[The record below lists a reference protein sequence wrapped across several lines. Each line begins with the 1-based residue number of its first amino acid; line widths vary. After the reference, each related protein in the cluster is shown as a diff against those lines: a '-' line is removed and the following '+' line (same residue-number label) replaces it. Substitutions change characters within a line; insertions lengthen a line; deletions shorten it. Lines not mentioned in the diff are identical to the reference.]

1 MLRIRDRIVRFDK
14 LCIRSLPTHA
24 WGESSM
30 LNNVIR
36 VLAVT
41 TALAWPA
48 LACHAQKATG
58 PKTLEGLLGATE
70 AVRPEG
76 TLLRPGGSSDLPAI
90 DKAWKEYDTAVKA
103 GTSRLLSAIDIKVRA
118 ARKKGDDDAVASFEA
133 VKEAFS
139 ARGALPSICV
149 PALGTERT
157 TARQAYKAAAA
168 ALAKAY
174 ESALQMPE
182 APPELKDEWRLLEN
196 MLGLV
201 DEPQLDS
208 VWEHVLAGREAVTIT
223 FYSNG
228 AIDSPDAPHTWVLKD
243 GVLTIRW
250 QNPEAPGGAW
260 IDTCEL
266 SAHGGS
272 YAGRNQVGTGI
283 SGKRKS

>member
-1 MLRIRDRIVRFDK
+1 
-14 LCIRSLPTHA
+14 
-24 WGESSM
+24 
-30 LNNVIR
+30 
-36 VLAVT
+36 
-41 TALAWPA
+41 
-48 LACHAQKATG
+48 
-58 PKTLEGLLGATE
+58 
-70 AVRPEG
+70 
-76 TLLRPGGSSDLPAI
+76 
-90 DKAWKEYDTAVKA
+90 
-103 GTSRLLSAIDIKVRA
+103 
-118 ARKKGDDDAVASFEA
+118 
-133 VKEAFS
+133 
-139 ARGALPSICV
+139 
-149 PALGTERT
+149 
-157 TARQAYKAAAA
+157 
-168 ALAKAY
+168 
-174 ESALQMPE
+174 MPE
-182 APPELKDEWRLLEN
+182 APPELKVEWRLLEN